1 MAEEINDKPAIYD
14 AFLTQADEALRQRG
28 EFLPLAIAVT
38 HDGQFHLTVA
48 SGFDSAHEGFQ
59 TLLTRLQQ
67 RAHNS
72 EIRSA
77 GLCVNAT
84 ATLPNSTEA
93 SAIIAVLIEEEQG
106 ATLEIWKPYE
116 QQPDASIVYGE
127 AIALQGTRRV
137 FA

>member
-1 MAEEINDKPAIYD
+1 MAEAINDKPVMYEALL
-14 AFLTQADEALRQRG
+14 AQADEALSRQG

-38 HDGQFHLTVA
+38 HDGQFQLTVA
-48 SGFDSAHEGFQ
+48 SGFAGAQEGFQ
-59 TLLTRLQQ
+59 TLLDRLQQ
-67 RAHNS
+67 RAQAG

-106 ATLEIWKPYE
+106 ATLEIWKPYT